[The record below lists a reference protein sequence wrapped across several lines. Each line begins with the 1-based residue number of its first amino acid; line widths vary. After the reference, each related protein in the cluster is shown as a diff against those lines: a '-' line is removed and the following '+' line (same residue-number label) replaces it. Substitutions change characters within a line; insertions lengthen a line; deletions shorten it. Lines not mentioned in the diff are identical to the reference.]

1 MFGRTRSQQ
10 RHGGSWPDTQGS
22 IPISTTIPVSVIIR
36 DSNVAT
42 KPFGRLPA
50 RWILAQV
57 RQYSDSLI
65 DQ

>member
-1 MFGRTRSQQ
+1 MA
-10 RHGGSWPDTQGS
+10 GSWPDTQGS